1 MMFSVKIR
9 IFLRALVV
17 LAIVSTATAT
27 VKIPSRRMLV
37 SAIRRQLNLDEC
49 IVEAETLYIAN
60 PNLQAAF
67 ESYEADITSAVE
79 SCGQDSLTCTIDQNT
94 FASAR
99 PFINACEE
107 ADGEIWEYDF
117 AVQVRRIEQ
126 RRIE

>member
-1 MMFSVKIR
+1 MMFSVKMK
-9 IFLRALVV
+9 IFLQTLAL
-17 LAIVSTATAT
+17 LAIVSTATAKAT

-79 SCGQDSLTCTIDQNT
+79 SCGQDSLTCTIDEDT
-94 FASAR
+94 FASTQ
-99 PFINACEE
+99 PFINA
-107 ADGEIWEYDF
+107 
-117 AVQVRRIEQ
+117 
-126 RRIE
+126 